1 MKKVIFHVD
10 VNSAFLSWEACYRI
24 HHLGGKQDLRQLVS
38 AVGGDQE
45 KRHGIILAKSI
56 PAKKYH
62 IQTGETVVSA
72 KEKCPDLV
80 LVPPNYDLYNRSSK
94 ALIKLLS
101 EYTDKIEQ
109 YSIDEAF
116 LDMTGCCQDPITTA
130 YEIKNRVH
138 AELGFTVNI
147 GVSEN
152 KLLAKM
158 ASDFTKP
165 DHVHTLW
172 KSEMSEKMWHLPVG
186 DLFYVGHASLYK
198 LKKLGFHTIGELAA
212 MDPAILRAHMKSQ
225 GILIWQYANGID
237 ESAVISSP
245 PPAKGYGN
253 SLTTPYDVMDCET
266 ARQYLLSLSETISA
280 RLRADGVK
288 ISVVS
293 ISLKDWD
300 LRFYGHQITL
310 SVPTDLTLE
319 IYAAACRCLS
329 ELWNGIPLRHL
340 GIHTSRVS
348 SDPFRQMQFFET
360 IDYEKYRKM
369 EKTVSHLLL
378 LRIFLLKKDITVKVT
393 ETKANITPTIANITG
408 IQSKADTDSTANDG
422 VANGTALN
430 NNVTVQTIAA
440 SATVD
445 DTKATMT
452 KHGESDNAY
461 INMEVINQKQF
472 LLPLTGGT
480 GSYLLIIVG
489 VVVAGCGVMVLRRNK
504 KVA

>member
-1 MKKVIFHVD
+1 MKKIIFHVD

-147 GVSEN
+147 VVSEN

-369 EKTVSHLLL
+369 EKTVDQIRKRFGMDSIK
-378 LRIFLLKKDITVKVT
+378 RACFLPSAGSVEIDHM
-393 ETKANITPTIANITG
+393 G
-408 IQSKADTDSTANDG
+408 GG
-422 VANGTALN
+422 V
-430 NNVTVQTIAA
+430 
-440 SATVD
+440 SREKRTVD
-445 DTKATMT
+445 YSQEK
-452 KHGESDNAY
+452 
-461 INMEVINQKQF
+461 I
-472 LLPLTGGT
+472 L
-480 GSYLLIIVG
+480 
-489 VVVAGCGVMVLRRNK
+489 
-504 KVA
+504 